1 MKPKLLTWTTAW
13 VLSIGMLGFASA
25 PAQARG
31 PGYAPDDDDRVE
43 YRRFPDG
50 HGYYPEYNPVVRRD
64 YHGDG
69 GYAPDGTYHS
79 TYVEED
85 RHASYYA
92 PGRNRAITRP
102 RTTVET
108 WDEGPGRQTTR
119 RRTSW
124 IGADGRP
131 HSTTIDS
138 TTTMDGYGNSHTD
151 THVTLKRAQSSG
163 R

>member
-1 MKPKLLTWTTAW
+1 MKPRFLMWATAW
-13 VLSIGMLGFASA
+13 VLSTSLLGLASA

-31 PGYAPDDDDRVE
+31 PGYDPDDDDSIE
-43 YRRFPDG
+43 YRHYPNG

-64 YHGDG
+64 YRGDG

-79 TYVEED
+79 RYAEED

-138 TTTMDGYGNSHTD
+138 STTTDWYGNSHTD
-151 THVTLKRAQSSG
+151 THVTLKRARSSG